1 MVSQSSGSSH
11 SLIKLIIVGS
21 FGTYPRVV
29 RDIFRLFQDQAEA
42 RPDQFIRYDYPKAL
56 DKSRAAM
63 AKFLNVPVETVAF
76 VPNASTGINTVMRNL
91 VFNPKDKIVYFATIY
106 GACGKTVSYITE
118 TTLAEAIKIEYTYPV
133 SDDWLVDEFKRV
145 VRQEHEAGNTV
156 KVAIIDSVVS
166 QPGVRVP
173 FERLTAA
180 CKELG
185 VLSCI
190 DGAHGVGHVNLDLG
204 KLDCDF
210 FVSNCH
216 K

>member
-1 MVSQSSGSSH
+1 M
-11 SLIKLIIVGS
+11 IGS

-29 RDIFRLFQDQAEA
+29 RDVFRSFQDQAEA

-56 DKSRAAM
+56 DKSRAAI

-76 VPNASTGINTVMRNL
+76 VPNATTGINTVMRNL
-91 VFNPKDKIVYFATIY
+91 VFEPKDKIVYFATIY

-118 TTLAEAIKIEYTYPV
+118 TTPAEAVRIEYTYPV
-133 SDDWLVDEFKRV
+133 SDDWLIGEFKRV
-145 VRQEHEAGNTV
+145 VKQEHKAGNKV
-156 KVAIIDSVVS
+156 KIAIFDSVVS

-173 FERLTAA
+173 FELLTAA

-185 VLSCI
+185 VLSCV
-190 DGAHGVGHVNLDLG
+190 DGAHSVGHVELDLG